1 MSASA
6 STGSW
11 RVEPEHHQQWYIDV
25 PEDAQ
30 WGRAEEAA
38 WPGQLIETTTTN
50 CTNPSTTNMRG
61 EPTNRST
68 IANMRGKWRHKPR
81 WPQQKA
87 PPKHNKEFRVT
98 SFRRQDLL
106 RKETSNERALRRA
119 GIRVEHFVP
128 ATAFPFFLGQQPDLE
143 LA

>member
-11 RVEPEHHQQWYIDV
+11 RVELEHHQQWYIDV

-50 CTNPSTTNMRG
+50 CTNPSTTNMRQ
-61 EPTNRST
+61 
-68 IANMRGKWRHKPR
+68 PR
-81 WPQQKA
+81 WRQQKA

-106 RKETSNERALRRA
+106 RKETAEERALRRA
-119 GIRVEHFVP
+119 GIRVNHFVP
-128 ATAFPFFLGQQPDLE
+128 ETAFPFFLGQQPDLE
-143 LA
+143 LP